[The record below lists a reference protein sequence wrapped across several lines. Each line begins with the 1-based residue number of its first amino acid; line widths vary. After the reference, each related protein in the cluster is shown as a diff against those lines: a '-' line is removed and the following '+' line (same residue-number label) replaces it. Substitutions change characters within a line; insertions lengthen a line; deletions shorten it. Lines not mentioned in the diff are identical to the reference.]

1 MSDSP
6 FNYAFPQRTPIFTT
20 VLVLL
25 CFAAFGWLAYRIY
38 APNAYPAVKV
48 EGVKTPAER
57 KQALS
62 ELHQA
67 EHVAATTYGWADQ
80 SAGVVRLPIDRAM
93 SLVVKEVSA
102 GGGNRE

>member
-6 FNYAFPQRTPIFTT
+6 FSYAFPQRTPIFTT

-25 CFAAFGWLAYRIY
+25 CFAVFGWLAYKIY
-38 APNAYPAVKV
+38 VPKAYPVVKV
-48 EGVKTPAER
+48 EGVKSPAER
-57 KQALS
+57 KHALA
-62 ELHQA
+62 ELRQA
-67 EHVAATTYGWADQ
+67 EQVATTTYGWADR

-102 GGGNRE
+102 GGGNLE